1 MYFQLKQAKS
11 CNLLSKS
18 YGRQIARI
26 AICHIHATFS
36 AVFSIPPVYGDAHD
50 DVAGEEESEDA
61 EEGADPAQQV
71 AAVPRHRR
79 VPTDLQGHHQES
91 HLENT
96 L

>member
-1 MYFQLKQAKS
+1 MA
-11 CNLLSKS
+11 
-18 YGRQIARI
+18 GRFTQPFRLG
-26 AICHIHATFS
+26 
-36 AVFSIPPVYGDAHD
+36 FSIPPVYGDAHD

-79 VPTDLQGHHQES
+79 IPTDLQGHHQES